1 MHHFSRAQS
10 ADMQKTTLPTDAQFA
25 NRRVA
30 VLVPCYNEATTIDSV
45 VRDFR
50 RALPYAEI
58 YVFDNDS
65 NDDTM
70 QHARAAGAQV
80 RTVLYR
86 GKGNVIRRMFADI
99 DADIYVLVDGDGT
112 YDADE
117 APRLVQKLMTDGLDM
132 VVGTRV
138 TEERDAY
145 RRGHRFGNQIL
156 TQCVATLFGRTFTD
170 MLSGYRAFSRRFV
183 KSFPAH
189 ASGFEIETEFT
200 VHALE
205 LRMPVAEIP
214 TAYGVRP
221 QGSASKLNTWT
232 DGWRILMMIVRLF
245 KAEKPLLFFSMGFF
259 VCALSSLLLA
269 LPVFD
274 DYLHTGFVPR
284 LPTAVLCAALMLLG
298 AILLACGIILD
309 TVTRGRIEAKRFAY
323 LSVDAPRPAAKQG

>member
-1 MHHFSRAQS
+1 
-10 ADMQKTTLPTDAQFA
+10 MQNATLPADTQFA
-25 NRRVA
+25 NQRVA
-30 VLVPCYNEATTIDSV
+30 VLVPCYNEAATIDTV

-50 RALPYAEI
+50 RALPHAEI

-70 QHARAAGAQV
+70 RHARAAGAQV

-112 YDADE
+112 YDANE
-117 APRLVQKLMTDGLDM
+117 ASRLVQKLVTDGLDM

-138 TEERDAY
+138 TGERNAY

-245 KAEKPLLFFSMGFF
+245 KAEKPLLFFSTGFF

-323 LSVDAPRPAAKQG
+323 LSVDAPRPAAKQS